1 MIRESMKKQIL
12 ITALLLAIP
21 ALSFAGNDKEVRPSI
36 TRNADKV
43 KYAGNVNAG
52 ISFIGAYLNT
62 THGVIFPKCNI
73 YTGGSAEYSFL
84 WGRNFINVAADGKWF
99 YPRKGRVQGYIGLEA
114 GASFQLPGIS
124 FNDANGENEAYP
136 SDAQF
141 FIRPGLGMAVNFNKV
156 SLDIG
161 IKCYFSPYFI
171 MSSRHV
177 KNMWAPIP
185 SFGIGLWF

>member
-1 MIRESMKKQIL
+1 MKKQIL

-114 GASFQLPGIS
+114 GVSFLLSGIS
-124 FNDANGENEAYP
+124 FEDVGNEPYP
-136 SDAQF
+136 EGDTQF
-141 FIRPGLGMAVNFNKV
+141 FIRPGLGMVVNFNKV

-161 IKCYFSPYFI
+161 IKCGFSPYAI
-171 MSSRHV
+171 LSTRHV
-177 KNMWAPIP
+177 KEMWAPIP
-185 SFGIGLWF
+185 SFGVGLWF

>member
-1 MIRESMKKQIL
+1 M
-12 ITALLLAIP
+12 LLAIP
-21 ALSFAGNDKEVRPSI
+21 ALSFAGMDKEARPSI

-52 ISFIGAYLNT
+52 ISFTGAYLNT

-84 WGRNFINVAADGKWF
+84 RGRNFINAAADGKWF
-99 YPRKGRVQGYIGLEA
+99 YLRKGRVQGYIGLEA
-114 GASFQLPGIS
+114 GASFLLPGIS

-136 SDAQF
+136 GNIRF

-171 MSSRHV
+171 MSNRHV
-177 KNMWAPIP
+177 KNMWVPIP
-185 SFGIGLWF
+185 SLGIGLWF

>member
-1 MIRESMKKQIL
+1 MNKESMKKQIL

-21 ALSFAGNDKEVRPSI
+21 ALSFAGNDKEARPSI

-73 YTGGSAEYSFL
+73 YTGGSVEYSYL
-84 WGRNFINVAADGKWF
+84 WGRSFINAAADGKWF
-99 YPRKGRVQGYIGLEA
+99 YPRKGRVQGYVELEA
-114 GASFQLPGIS
+114 GASFLLPEIL
-124 FNDANGENEAYP
+124 FNDTDGKNEPY
-136 SDAQF
+136 QVVTRF
-141 FIRPGLGMAVNFNKV
+141 FIRPGLGMTVNFNKV

-171 MSSRHV
+171 MSNRHV
-177 KNMWAPIP
+177 KNMWEPIP
-185 SFGIGLWF
+185 SLGIGLWF

>member
-1 MIRESMKKQIL
+1 MKLLFSI
-12 ITALLLAIP
+12 ILLAIP

-114 GASFQLPGIS
+114 GHLSSFPEFHLMMPMGKTRLIRAMRNFSSARDWEWLSIS
-124 FNDANGENEAYP
+124 
-136 SDAQF
+136 
-141 FIRPGLGMAVNFNKV
+141 
-156 SLDIG
+156 
-161 IKCYFSPYFI
+161 IKCHWI
-171 MSSRHV
+171 
-177 KNMWAPIP
+177 
-185 SFGIGLWF
+185 